1 MFIFDLY
8 RPLWAV
14 FLSSMYTNNCDKLCV
29 VCELKK
35 GLRRGIIESWKT
47 TKTAARQKEKEVQIM
62 NKKFRVE
69 FNTTGFYSGQ
79 GVWETLD
86 EIAEVEAETAQEA
99 IELTIDWINGE
110 IIADVDDERYI
121 APDDW
126 AWRATE
132 IVDGEYDYN
141 NWQFRD

>member
-1 MFIFDLY
+1 
-8 RPLWAV
+8 
-14 FLSSMYTNNCDKLCV
+14 
-29 VCELKK
+29 
-35 GLRRGIIESWKT
+35 
-47 TKTAARQKEKEVQIM
+47 M

-86 EIAEVEAETAQEA
+86 EITEVDAETAQEA

-121 APDDW
+121 APVDW
-126 AWRATE
+126 VWRATE